1 MEPWTKSENMDSDPK
16 GLYLSQAMSESVFMI
31 GDLIANESR
40 SMDVH
45 ICEMELGYTIRQTQ
59 RGF

>member
-16 GLYLSQAMSESVFMI
+16 GLSLSQAMSESVFMI
-31 GDLIANESR
+31 GDLMANESR
-40 SMDVH
+40 SLGV
-45 ICEMELGYTIRQTQ
+45 CEMELGYTIWQTQ